1 MRFIANIGVIAL
13 LMTSSCSLFADTP
26 EKVKEGQ
33 RAVYQGLLLAE
44 ENDIEILKRYEEDN
58 KAAVTYHINYV
69 YELKI
74 DKVRRDAGLT
84 DEEKLDTIALLEAE
98 RDESIRD
105 TFVDIDANVQQMRD
119 KSGQNLRLTMK
130 LAKSVYS
137 YLSTTPLTIDNV
149 DFWIEKLKK

>member
-1 MRFIANIGVIAL
+1 MRFVANISVLVL

-58 KAAVTYHINYV
+58 KAAVAYHLNYV

-74 DKVRRDAGLT
+74 DKIRRDAELS

-98 RDESIRD
+98 RDQSIRD
-105 TFVDIDANVQQMRD
+105 TFVDIDANVQQMRN
-119 KSGQNLRLTMK
+119 KSGQNLKLTMK